1 MAPLP
6 HGRNHR
12 DEEEA
17 PSTPALMALK
27 LMLIAITEIIMM
39 TKVIICSVFT
49 VRRLWAEHSI
59 SSNRRN
65 DPQMFF
71 YYYGSA
77 TDEEAETERGRVT
90 RARTHSWEGRE
101 RQCAPA
107 LPGTGA

>member
-59 SSNRRN
+59 SSNRHN
-65 DPQMFF
+65 DPQMFIIIM
-71 YYYGSA
+71 A
-77 TDEEAETERGRVT
+77 LQQT
-90 RARTHSWEGRE
+90 RKQRLRE
-101 RQCAPA
+101 VV
-107 LPGTGA
+107 